1 MFSFPSN
8 NGRIFLYELVCV
20 GVCVGVGVWGKIFA
34 FGDIAGDEIGTIP
47 GGPFV
52 TLFFGLLNHEN
63 I

>member
-1 MFSFPSN
+1 MKMFSFPSN
-8 NGRIFLYELVCV
+8 NGRIFLYEL
-20 GVCVGVGVWGKIFA
+20 VCVGVGVWGKIFA

-52 TLFFGLLNHEN
+52 TLFFGLLNDEN